1 MIYQSVKTPLCD
13 YLQTTSLHYWLENKI
28 HVAMTNILAT
38 ESRQTL
44 KVGTKMAN
52 GFFTSRQIWICC
64 TPQLRKYV
72 LLLYLRGPSGRC
84 PESLGALSGL
94 PQGVVRDSLER

>member
-44 KVGTKMAN
+44 KVGTKMA
-52 GFFTSRQIWICC
+52 SLH
-64 TPQLRKYV
+64 PDKYG
-72 LLLYLRGPSGRC
+72 Y
-84 PESLGALSGL
+84 
-94 PQGVVRDSLER
+94 VVPRS